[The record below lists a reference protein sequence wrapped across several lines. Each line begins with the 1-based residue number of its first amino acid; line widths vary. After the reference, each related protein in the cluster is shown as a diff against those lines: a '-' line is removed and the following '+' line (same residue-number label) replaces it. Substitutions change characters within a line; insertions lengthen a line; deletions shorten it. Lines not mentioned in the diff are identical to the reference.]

1 MKDITKRGVPGVKPQ
16 TMLSELTAEWCM
28 PEKELL
34 YHTPWKDGAEV
45 EVDDGDDDDGGGG
58 GGGDDDFCEIKA
70 DSETE
75 VGGRGGLITEEIVT
89 PVAAVQGVSS
99 VL

>member
-1 MKDITKRGVPGVKPQ
+1 
-16 TMLSELTAEWCM
+16 M

-45 EVDDGDDDDGGGG
+45 EVDDGDDDD
-58 GGGDDDFCEIKA
+58 DFCEIKA

-75 VGGRGGLITEEIVT
+75 VGGRGGLITEEIV
-89 PVAAVQGVSS
+89 AAVQGVSS